1 MIYFN
6 YRKEK
11 EARKVLDKA
20 IISGKEHRKP
30 FRGSKA
36 IDCSCRNHGGCL
48 YCEGNRLYNRKKL
61 EKKFEKDL
69 TDFKKYGII

>member
-1 MIYFN
+1 M
-6 YRKEK
+6 
-11 EARKVLDKA
+11 LDKA

-36 IDCSCRNHGGCL
+36 IDHTCRNHGSCA
-48 YCEGNRLYNRKKL
+48 YCRENRLYNRKKL

-69 TDFKKYGII
+69 TDFNKYGII